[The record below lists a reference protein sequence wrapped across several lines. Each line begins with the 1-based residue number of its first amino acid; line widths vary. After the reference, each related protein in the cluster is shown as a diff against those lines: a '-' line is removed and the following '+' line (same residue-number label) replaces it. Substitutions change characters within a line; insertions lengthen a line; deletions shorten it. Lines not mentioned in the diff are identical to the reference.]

1 MIDSMKNKLKH
12 LRQIK
17 NVAQNCPLINILFF
31 TVDVG
36 TVYIIIMSNILIVEY
51 TKQNNIIL
59 LILILTHKR
68 LAIEN
73 KIKKDYFIQ

>member
-12 LRQIK
+12 LRQIE

-59 LILILTHKR
+59 ILILTHKR

-73 KIKKDYFIQ
+73 NKKKDYFIQ